1 MDETEAMTAAM
12 AHASQHLDALGDRS
26 WRATRFDGGW
36 LMNAEGD
43 DLARR
48 TGVPC
53 LIVLDDG
60 TVHEESSSLP
70 PSMLI
75 ARYATSGRSR

>member
-1 MDETEAMTAAM
+1 MDEAEAVTAAR
-12 AHASQHLDALGDRS
+12 AHADRHVDALVDRS

-36 LMNAEGD
+36 LMNAEGE

-75 ARYATSGRSR
+75 SRYASSG